1 LLSQGAVAY
10 GGYSAGICVLGPSL
24 RGLEA
29 VDDPARL
36 RSLHHVEP
44 MWEGLGLLAY
54 RLVPHV
60 DSPEHPETVG
70 CGQVAAGYQAAGIAH
85 RTLRDGEVLVI
96 DGEVER
102 LCTR

>member
-1 LLSQGAVAY
+1 
-10 GGYSAGICVLGPSL
+10 
-24 RGLEA
+24 
-29 VDDPARL
+29 
-36 RSLHHVEP
+36 

-60 DSPEHPETVG
+60 DSPEHPDTVR
-70 CGQVAAGYQAAGIAH
+70 CGEVAAAYQAAGIAH